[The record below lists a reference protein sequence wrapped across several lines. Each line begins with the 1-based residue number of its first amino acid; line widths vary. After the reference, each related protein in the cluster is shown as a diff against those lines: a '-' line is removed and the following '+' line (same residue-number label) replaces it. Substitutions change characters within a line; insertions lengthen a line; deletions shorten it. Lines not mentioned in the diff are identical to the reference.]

1 MNSNNNGTSLVN
13 SGLNS
18 DHPPQT
24 PLTKIKV
31 SPATQPIKK
40 DKLQNTSKTT
50 VNRELQKLT
59 SLKGKFCFVL
69 TTKKITNSN
78 YSFALYLSNKQTHE

>member
-1 MNSNNNGTSLVN
+1 MDLIFLQLKNKTNSKILNSLNNNSNNNTNSNNNGNSLVN

-40 DKLQNTSKTT
+40 DKIQNTSKTT

-59 SLKGKFCFVL
+59 SLKG
-69 TTKKITNSN
+69 
-78 YSFALYLSNKQTHE
+78 